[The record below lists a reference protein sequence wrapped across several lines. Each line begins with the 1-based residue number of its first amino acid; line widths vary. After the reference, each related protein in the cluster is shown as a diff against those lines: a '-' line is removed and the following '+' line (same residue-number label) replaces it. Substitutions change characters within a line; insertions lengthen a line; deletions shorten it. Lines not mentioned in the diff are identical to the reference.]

1 MTFTCVPNRLSA
13 PPESRNTLSHYSASC
28 SELIMKQVLYHN
40 FRTKCRLWLVEFLAS
55 FTSSSFLGHVYH
67 TAKRSC
73 NHHHHALHDPHA
85 NGNKQLTHS
94 TTHTTYARRPT
105 SQVTAGFVGRS
116 VRPLAGGAVWRAHR
130 DVERLPYQCTL
141 TGVQPGWMMHCL
153 TTSSYL
159 SPVTSKHA
167 RGLQNMIS

>member
-1 MTFTCVPNRLSA
+1 MFGIDNVTSSLPQLQNEMQTLTGEVSCLFYVQIILRPRLSH
-13 PPESRNTLSHYSASC
+13 RKT
-28 SELIMKQVLYHN
+28 
-40 FRTKCRLWLVEFLAS
+40 
-55 FTSSSFLGHVYH
+55 
-67 TAKRSC
+67 
-73 NHHHHALHDPHA
+73 HHHHALHDPHV
-85 NGNKQLTHS
+85 NENKQLTHS

-116 VRPLAGGAVWRAHR
+116 VRPLAGGAVWRARR
-130 DVERLPYQCTL
+130 DVERPPYQCTL

-159 SPVTSKHA
+159 SPVTSRHA